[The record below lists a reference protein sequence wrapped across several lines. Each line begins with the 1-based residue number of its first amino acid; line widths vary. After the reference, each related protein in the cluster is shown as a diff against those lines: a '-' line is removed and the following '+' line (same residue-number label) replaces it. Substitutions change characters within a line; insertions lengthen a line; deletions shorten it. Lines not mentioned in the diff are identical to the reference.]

1 MKDQNNTVSVNDT
14 NLEASD
20 ELDLFA
26 SELDPKLNA
35 TAAVAGCA
43 STLGSGTS
51 FSTSGCLC
59 SFGCIACAC
68 TATSALQ

>member
-1 MKDQNNTVSVNDT
+1 MKDQKNDVSVDET
-14 NLEASD
+14 SIEATE

-26 SELDPKLNA
+26 SELDPKLNSA
-35 TAAVAGCA
+35 AAVAGCA